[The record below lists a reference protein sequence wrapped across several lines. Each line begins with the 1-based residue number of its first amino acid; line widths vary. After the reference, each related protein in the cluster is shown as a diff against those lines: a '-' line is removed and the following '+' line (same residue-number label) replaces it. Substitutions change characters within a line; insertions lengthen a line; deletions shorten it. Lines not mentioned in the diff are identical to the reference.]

1 MPWLFDVEAVEVM
14 REFTTRKQTLMP
26 YLLETADRTTRT
38 GAPLMRS
45 MVLQFP
51 EDPACRTL
59 DTQYMLGEDLLVA
72 PVFTGTGEVDV
83 YLPAG
88 RWGHLLDGEEVDT
101 GDGGRFLRRRYDVH
115 SLGLFARAG
124 YAPLRL
130 VRGES

>member
-1 MPWLFDVEAVEVM
+1 MGEHLILFTMLTYLWRIRLVMPFA
-14 REFTTRKQTLMP
+14 
-26 YLLETADRTTRT
+26 
-38 GAPLMRS
+38 
-45 MVLQFP
+45 
-51 EDPACRTL
+51 
-59 DTQYMLGEDLLVA
+59 MLGEDLLVA

-88 RWGHLLDGEEVDT
+88 RWVHLLDGEEVDT

-124 YAPLRL
+124 SAPLRL